1 MAATAAAAATNALNV
16 LRGLPV
22 AAGICVNPLAL
33 DRK

>member
-22 AAGICVNPLAL
+22 ATDICVNPLAL